1 MDAALVRQALAAAD
15 LRTLVLCL
23 YHLTGD
29 EAWLAPPFA
38 PVRDVRL
45 IPDPSAGFDEDT
57 QARIRSAA
65 EDVLLAGSA
74 VPVVDDPGPERFQQ
88 MMSTTLGEHVPD
100 EYVAMMRAD
109 MGFESAEPSWSD
121 AAPSDP
127 PHVLIVGA
135 GVSGLCLAQRLDR
148 LGVPFT
154 IVDKNDEVGG
164 TWWENRYPGCGVD
177 TPNHF
182 YSYSFRP
189 NPGWRRF
196 FSLRDE
202 LVDYLRDAADEF
214 GVRDRL
220 RLGTAVVAARWDG
233 AAARWHVTVRDGTG
247 ETDEIDAAVVVC
259 ATGHFNRPRLQ
270 FPGDDVFA
278 GDVFHTSRWPAD
290 VDMAGRNVVVIGT
303 GASSMQTV
311 TTIVGEVASLT
322 VVQRTPQWV
331 REVPEYTLPVDPAG
345 QWLFEHVP
353 YYGEWYR
360 FNQFWRYG
368 DGLLRYL
375 RKDPDWPEPA
385 RALNRTND
393 RHRAEMTAY
402 IERQL
407 DGRPDLLAAC
417 IPTYP
422 AFGKRIL
429 IDNGWFAA
437 LRQPHVR
444 LVEGSVTTLERDGV
458 RLADGTLLE
467 ADTVVLAVGFDVTE
481 LASHIDVVGRDGRRL
496 ADDWA
501 DSNPTAYLGMAVP
514 KFPNFFVMYGPN
526 TNVGHGGSGM
536 WLAETQTRYVT
547 GCIVAL
553 AESGAPSIEVSEAA
567 RREYTEEIDRL
578 HEDLIWTHPDITTY
592 YRNANGQVRS
602 PMPYR
607 LVDYWHFTRRPDLS
621 AYMLSRGSG

>member
-1 MDAALVRQALAAAD
+1 
-15 LRTLVLCL
+15 
-23 YHLTGD
+23 
-29 EAWLAPPFA
+29 
-38 PVRDVRL
+38 VRL
-45 IPDPSAGFDEDT
+45 IPDPSAGFDDDT

-220 RLGTAVVAARWDG
+220 RLGTAVVAARWDD

-444 LVEGSVTTLERDGV
+444 LVEGSVTRLERDGV

-621 AYMLSRGSG
+621 